1 MNKEDLKNEM
11 KKMQEMMN
19 QVKNLTDVTRLRK
32 QIDEMQKQIELNLIE
47 K

>member
-32 QIDEMQKQIELNLIE
+32 QIDEMQKQIELNLVE

>member
-1 MNKEDLKNEM
+1 M

-32 QIDEMQKQIELNLIE
+32 QIDEMQKQIELNLVE